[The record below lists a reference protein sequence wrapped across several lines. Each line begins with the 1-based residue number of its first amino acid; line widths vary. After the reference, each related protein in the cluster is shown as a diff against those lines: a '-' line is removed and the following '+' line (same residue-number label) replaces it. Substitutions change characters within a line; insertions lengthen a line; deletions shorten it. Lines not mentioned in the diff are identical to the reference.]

1 MENFYQGDPSL
12 FSFFFSSAIL
22 TRYCDNGTRDIRRAS
37 VTLSLIAALFT
48 PWWAGILRSPRRYL
62 LVFEF
67 MICKCAFVYNAEGEQ
82 REISK
87 RAKFFLPKLIVSSKL
102 FFFEKI
108 KNRKINS
115 IHFLLYNNSC
125 IKRKLV
131 FTVAINSPIFKVRR
145 DVKYDRFKILTQYRG
160 VIRPRH
166 PHTTDSSI
174 LAPGYSSNPDAAKK
188 CCASTKAGIYISN
201 TPDTTPFPFTLHPFN
216 LSPRD
221 SSRWNF

>member
-1 MENFYQGDPSL
+1 
-12 FSFFFSSAIL
+12 
-22 TRYCDNGTRDIRRAS
+22 
-37 VTLSLIAALFT
+37 
-48 PWWAGILRSPRRYL
+48 
-62 LVFEF
+62 
-67 MICKCAFVYNAEGEQ
+67 MICKCAFVDRNITQRGNNARYRNERNFSFDSKINRFEQ
-82 REISK
+82 T
-87 RAKFFLPKLIVSSKL
+87 

-221 SSRWNF
+221 SSR

>member
-1 MENFYQGDPSL
+1 
-12 FSFFFSSAIL
+12 
-22 TRYCDNGTRDIRRAS
+22 
-37 VTLSLIAALFT
+37 
-48 PWWAGILRSPRRYL
+48 
-62 LVFEF
+62 
-67 MICKCAFVYNAEGEQ
+67 MICKCAFVDRNITQRGNNARYRNERNFSFDSKINRFEQ
-82 REISK
+82 T
-87 RAKFFLPKLIVSSKL
+87 

-188 CCASTKAGIYISN
+188 CCASTKAGIYMYPIHLILPFFLLHFTPSISPLEILRGEIFKN
-201 TPDTTPFPFTLHPFN
+201 RLQPF
-216 LSPRD
+216 
-221 SSRWNF
+221 SSLLTSLPVYLP

>member
-1 MENFYQGDPSL
+1 
-12 FSFFFSSAIL
+12 
-22 TRYCDNGTRDIRRAS
+22 
-37 VTLSLIAALFT
+37 
-48 PWWAGILRSPRRYL
+48 
-62 LVFEF
+62 

-145 DVKYDRFKILTQYRG
+145 DVKYDQFKILTQYRG

-188 CCASTKAGIYISN
+188 CCASTKAGIYIYIYMYPIHLILPLFLLHF
-201 TPDTTPFPFTLHPFN
+201 TPSISPLEILRGEIFKNRLQPF
-216 LSPRD
+216 
-221 SSRWNF
+221 SSLLTSLPVYLP